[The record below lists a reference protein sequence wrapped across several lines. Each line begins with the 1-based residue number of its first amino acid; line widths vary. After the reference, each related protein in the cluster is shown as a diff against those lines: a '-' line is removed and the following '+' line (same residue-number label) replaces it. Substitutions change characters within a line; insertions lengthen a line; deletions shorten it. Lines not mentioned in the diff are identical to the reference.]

1 MCMVNRGIFF
11 NFKKR
16 FTLTLCGPYYGTHVE
31 IREELVSIGSFLPS
45 GFQGSNPGH
54 QSWWQMFCLKSL
66 VYLLSHLTGPA
77 RGKVQK
83 MPGDNGCTM

>member
-16 FTLTLCGPYYGTHVE
+16 FTLILCGPYYGTHVE
-31 IREELVSIGSFLPS
+31 IREELVSIGSLLPS

-54 QSWWQMFCLKSL
+54 QSWWQMCVSAEPSHWPSKGKS
-66 VYLLSHLTGPA
+66 SEDA
-77 RGKVQK
+77 W
-83 MPGDNGCTM
+83 